1 MYGEAWRYE
10 LVFHEEFL
18 ARENYGVRSN
28 RAGQDAEDP
37 VNYQTLFA
45 YTLIPYYQ
53 ETGWNS
59 SSDDSA
65 SETEMQ
71 VERELAPHIVH
82 LRVIAAE
89 RLPQPEVVD
98 DHMEGGGQGAQV
110 EEDDAEWNAMAVANI
125 AGAENIEA
133 KVFNINE
140 LYAGEGDGYIYSE
153 DEENG
158 ENQNDNEMND
168 FK

>member
-1 MYGEAWRYE
+1 MYGDAWRYNS
-10 LVFHEEFL
+10 FHEGFR
-18 ARENYGVRSN
+18 AREEHGIRSN
-28 RAGQDAEDP
+28 VPGEDAVDP

-45 YTLIPYYQ
+45 NTSIPYYQ

-65 SETEMQ
+65 SEAETQ
-71 VERELAPHIVH
+71 VKRELAPHIVR

-89 RLPQPEVVD
+89 RPPQPEVVD
-98 DHMEGGGQGAQV
+98 DHMEEGDQGVQV

-133 KVFNINE
+133 EVFDINE
-140 LYAGEGDGYIYSE
+140 LYLYAGEGDGYVYSD

-158 ENQNDNEMND
+158 ENQHDNEMND
-168 FK
+168 